1 MRELRERGF
10 VVMPVGYAGGPVQ
23 FDRDSEL
30 GALWPVG
37 TPEGCGKRFLS
48 ATAEGK
54 RDMRLDPLRLR
65 AMSEA
70 ERADVVGSRYA

>member
-1 MRELRERGF
+1 MRELREQGV

-30 GALWPVG
+30 GALWPLG
-37 TPEGCGKRFLS
+37 TREGTGRHLLS
-48 ATAEGK
+48 ASKST
-54 RDMRLDPLRLR
+54 DMHLDPLRLR

-70 ERADVVGSRYA
+70 ERADVVGARYA